1 MTYPTT
7 PKRMILAILRELG
20 LLFLLAGGYVSLMYA
35 IGVAV
40 GVR

>member
-7 PKRMILAILRELG
+7 RKGMILAILRELG
-20 LLFLLAGGYVSLMYA
+20 LGVVLVAGYVGMMYA